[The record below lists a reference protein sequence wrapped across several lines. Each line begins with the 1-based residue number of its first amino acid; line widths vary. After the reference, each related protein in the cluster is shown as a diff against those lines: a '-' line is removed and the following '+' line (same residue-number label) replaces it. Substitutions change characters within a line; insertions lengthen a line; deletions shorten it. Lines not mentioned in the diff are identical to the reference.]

1 MTLPVLGLSTRPT
14 LAEISSILIEL
25 LVTLALISLKLLW
38 CCRMLSWIVSIFVER
53 FETLDWM
60 SSISLSIPGLFDP
73 PSNFTRALKTKIHQ
87 MDSLWLVQITRRH
100 SEISWIFLNTY
111 LFQMNITE
119 AIYEIILEHKQR
131 HQWKFLKIRR
141 FWKNMKIGILPLLW

>member
-38 CCRMLSWIVSIFVER
+38 CCRMLSWIVSIFVAR

-60 SSISLSIPGLFDP
+60 SSISLSIPGLFN
-73 PSNFTRALKTKIHQ
+73 PSSTFTRALKTKIHQ

-100 SEISWIFLNTY
+100 SEISWIFLN
-111 LFQMNITE
+111 
-119 AIYEIILEHKQR
+119 IYFWWILLRQFMKLYWSTNKGINEN
-131 HQWKFLKIRR
+131 
-141 FWKNMKIGILPLLW
+141 FWKLEGFEKIWRLSYPCFGSS